1 MTAAKILVIEDNPL
15 NLKLVRSILNLRG
28 WEALEAT
35 DATTGL
41 ALATAERPA
50 LILMDIQ
57 LPDMDGLEATRILK
71 SRPETRSIPVVALTS
86 YAMPGDEIKARQAGC
101 SGYITKPINTRTFGE
116 VIAKHLGRP
125 SAVQDRPYEERHH
138 RNRILIVDDDPQN
151 VRLMTAKLPAGRFE
165 VLTAFDG
172 KEAVRRALQDHP
184 ELILLDIMMP
194 EMDGYEVSHWLKT
207 NPATESIPI
216 ILVTALE
223 GAEEKIR
230 GFEAGADEFL
240 SKPVNSVELLT
251 RINSLLRMKQ
261 YRDQL
266 LSRCQSEQALTEPSR
281 QDGWEGGIG
290 AARVLLVE
298 DDERDAAMIR
308 AMFSAEPYVLE
319 TVNSGEAALE
329 RIRQGPYDVILL
341 DILLPGLSGFDVCRQ
356 LKGLHQ
362 TQEIQII
369 MITCLSD
376 LDSKVR
382 GVESGADDYL
392 IKPVNS
398 RELKARVKVLLRKKY
413 YFDQL
418 RNKFEQAVNSAIYD
432 GPTGLYNQTYF
443 KNFLSREV
451 KRAERQTYPIGLM
464 IVDIDDFKKINDR
477 WGHLTGDLVIKELAQ
492 IVRQSIRDID
502 LSARYGGDEFA
513 VVLPYTGTGEVARI
527 VERIQLALAQWRSLA
542 ELPPGTD
549 ALSVTFSIGVAF
561 YPEQGT
567 TMEELIRR
575 ADEALYRAKKE
586 GKNRCCFSGE
596 GAAAVAV
603 PLVKTCSD
611 VPGE

>member
-382 GVESGADDYL
+382 GGESGADDYL